1 MSCLG
6 YLFVIIILR
15 TGKTLMEEKMS
26 FDSQCGE
33 QSITARK
40 SGYLKEPVA
49 QPSQSE
55 RKEQQ
60 TLVPA
65 PFHLCIQFTE
75 PVHGIVL
82 PAIRVNTELTYSIKP
97 HVCPEANF

>member
-1 MSCLG
+1 
-6 YLFVIIILR
+6 
-15 TGKTLMEEKMS
+15 MEEKMS
-26 FDSQCGE
+26 FDSQFGG